1 MMINFNVGKKVRS
14 ASKQFSSLKLELC
27 TQIQGGGPWKPVEPS
42 SAKIST
48 DLLSPKKPKQ
58 EKKGN

>member
-1 MMINFNVGKKVRS
+1 MMINFIMSKKVCS
-14 ASKQFSSLKLELC
+14 ASQRFSSLKLELC
-27 TQIQGGGPWKPVEPS
+27 TQIHGGGPWQPVDPS